1 MGQAFGLGLL
11 TALRRWPVVV
21 VLFIAN
27 LVVGL
32 CCTAAAWSWLSESLD
47 NSLATRTLLT
57 DLDWNVFVD
66 LFAHHGHSFHMLLV
80 AGVILAIPALLLG
93 VWLNAAAVV
102 AVGEDGSLGDCL
114 RRGLILS
121 ATFLRLSLLSN
132 LLSAAGIGVA
142 ILVGRLLTRWT
153 AESTSELTLYVIIG
167 TGTVLTAGLLVFLV
181 TVHDH
186 ARVRS
191 TARGTGAVSAYAWAL
206 LFVTRREWRALPLA
220 LLLLCTSFV
229 LWVVYQTVG
238 MLVTTNSTHGIVL
251 SLAWGEG
258 LLFVRMLLRVWSFAA
273 ATELQSLRQ

>member
-21 VLFIAN
+21 VLFLAN
-27 LVVGL
+27 LAVGL
-32 CCTAAAWSWLSESLD
+32 CFTGATWSWLSESLD

-66 LFAHHGHSFHMLLV
+66 LVAHHSESLRMLLV
-80 AGVILAIPALLLG
+80 AGVLLAIPALLLG

-114 RRGLILS
+114 RRGLTLS
-121 ATFLRLSLLSN
+121 PTFLRLSLLSN
-132 LLSAAGIGVA
+132 LLSAAGIGAA
-142 ILVGRLLTRWT
+142 ILFGRLLSRWT
-153 AESTSELTLYVIIG
+153 TESTSELTFYVILG
-167 TGTVLTAGLLVFLV
+167 TGTVLSAALLVFFV
-181 TVHDH
+181 AVHDH

-191 TARGTGAVSAYAWAL
+191 AARGAGAVGAYMWAL

-220 LLLLCTSFV
+220 LSLLCTSFV
-229 LWVVYQTVG
+229 LWVVYQSVG
-238 MLVTTNSTHGIVL
+238 MLVTTTSSRGIAL
-251 SLAWGEG
+251 SLALGEA
-258 LLFVRMLLRVWSFAA
+258 LLFARMLLRVWTFAA